1 MTLDADELS
10 RTFRNLSLSY
20 RGSERQPPNN
30 LQLALRFSRAIELH
44 QESGK
49 HPQGWCLEERLAAV
63 VTDFH
68 DCSGLTAKHRIDP
81 DRQKSIFNLI
91 SGTCPKA
98 REVLAQHLDRHKW
111 RDSAF
116 SSEQMRS
123 SRWVLG
129 TSPKMQACPM
139 KKALSVTEEAQCLHL
154 RLVVHVFTEAGRRV
168 RPTSRSRLRLSQEQF
183 DKYCDFA
190 CIFAAALAEARQLTT
205 FTPEKEAQIMKCFF
219 QKCHE

>member
-1 MTLDADELS
+1 MDADELS

-91 SGTCPKA
+91 SGGTCPKA

-123 SRWVLG
+123 PRWVLG

-219 QKCHE
+219 QKRHE